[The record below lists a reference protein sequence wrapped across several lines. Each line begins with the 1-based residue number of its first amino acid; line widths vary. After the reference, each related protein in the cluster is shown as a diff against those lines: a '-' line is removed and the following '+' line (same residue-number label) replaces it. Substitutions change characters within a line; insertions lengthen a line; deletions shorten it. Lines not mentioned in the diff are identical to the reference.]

1 MKKVFKIFG
10 VVLLLLVILIVA
22 APFFLQ
28 GKIDDIIK
36 NKVNEN
42 VNATL
47 DFTDADLSLFSN
59 FPNATVTLEK
69 VSLINKAP
77 FEGDTLFAA
86 NEVELKLGISQFFKE
101 SDEPIKIDRF
111 FVDGANVNIKVDAE
125 EHANYD
131 IAKNTGTEAETTS
144 TTSESSFTLAMDE
157 YSIQNSKILYDDR
170 SSDINLMI
178 SELNHSGTGDL
189 SLATS
194 ELNTKTTA
202 LVSFGMDSTY
212 YLKNHKLSL
221 DALIGVDLEKMR
233 FSFLKNEALVNQ
245 LPLVF
250 DGFVQINDTNQEI
263 DINFKTA
270 SSEFKNFLAVIPE
283 EYSKSLDNIKTT
295 GDFILAGEFKGI
307 VDETHIPKFNIKV
320 NSNNASFKY
329 PDLPKTVRNIFIDVA
344 VNNATGISA
353 DTYVD
358 INKLSFMI
366 DEDKFNM
373 VSKLRDLTGNMK
385 VDAQVD
391 GKMNLANISKAYP
404 VPADLGLKGLLDADI
419 DANFDMASIE
429 KKKYENT
436 KIDGIFSLKDFEYNS
451 EEMANPVKI
460 AATKLTFT
468 PNKVV
473 LNELQGSTG
482 KTDFNATGTIDNLL
496 GFMFNDEKVKG
507 DFDLNSNT
515 FSLNDFMTAD
525 VVEAKDTI
533 GETNSE
539 PVASGEESLKIPSFL
554 DCTINASAATVLY
567 DNLTL
572 KNVKGSLLIKDETA
586 TLKNMTSSMFDGKM
600 GFNGK
605 VSTKNEIPDFGMKL
619 DIKNFKISETF
630 DSFDLFKTLA
640 PVAGILRG
648 ALDSE
653 IEISGKLNDDFTPDM
668 ATISGDVLAELLQS
682 ELDPK
687 KAAFL
692 SKIGE
697 KLSFLKPENLDL
709 KGLKTALTFE
719 NGEVKVK
726 PFTVKYQDINMNV
739 SGSHTFDQKLNYA
752 ASIEVPAKYLG
763 SEINSLI
770 AKIDDSSLKDLTI
783 PVTANIGGNYASPDV
798 TTDLTGGVKSL
809 TSKLVEI
816 EKQKLINKGKD
827 KAKDLL
833 KGVLGSNKDDSEA
846 PAENK
851 SKEESA
857 KEVLSGILGGNKDKE
872 TTETKADSTEATE
885 KKEEQKEAVKEKAK
899 DILGGF
905 LGKKKKE
912 GTN

>member
-1 MKKVFKIFG
+1 MKKVFKILG
-10 VVLLLLVILIVA
+10 VVVLLLIVLLVA
-22 APFFLQ
+22 TPFFLK

-47 DFTDADLSLFSN
+47 DFVDADLSLFSN

-86 NEVELKLGISQFFKE
+86 NEVQLKLGISQFFKE

-111 FVDGANVNIKVDAE
+111 FVDSANINVKVDAE
-125 EHANYD
+125 EHTNYD
-131 IAKNTGTEAETTS
+131 ISKDSGSSQTESTS
-144 TTSESSFTLAMDE
+144 SDASFTLAMDE
-157 YSIQNSKILYDDR
+157 YSIQNSKIVYDDR
-170 SSDINLMI
+170 STDMNLMI
-178 SELNHSGTGDL
+178 TELNHSGTGDL

-194 ELNTKTTA
+194 ELDTKTSA

-212 YLKNHKLSL
+212 YLKNHKLAL
-221 DALIGVDLEKMR
+221 EALIGIDLEKMK
-233 FSFLKNEALVNQ
+233 FSFLQNEALINQ
-245 LPLVF
+245 LPIVF
-250 DGFVQINDTNQEI
+250 DGFIQLNDTNQEV
-263 DINFKTA
+263 DINFKTP

-295 GDFILAGEFKGI
+295 GDFTVAGEFKGI
-307 VDETHIPKFNIKV
+307 VDETHIPKFNIKL

-329 PDLPKTVRNIFIDVA
+329 PDLPKSVRNIFIDVA
-344 VNNATGISA
+344 VNNTTGITE

-373 VSKLRDLTGNMK
+373 VSKLRDLMGNMK
-385 VDAQVD
+385 VDAKID

-404 VPADLGLKGLLDADI
+404 VPADLNLKGLLDADI
-419 DANFDMASIE
+419 SANFDMASVE
-429 KKKYENT
+429 SNNYENT
-436 KIDGIFSLKDFEYNS
+436 KIAGNFGLKDFEYNS

-460 AATKLTFT
+460 ESTNLTFN
-468 PNKVV
+468 PNKVS

-482 KTDFNATGTIDNLL
+482 KSDFNASGTIDNLL
-496 GFMFNDEKVKG
+496 GYMFNDEKVKG
-507 DFDLNSNT
+507 DFNLKSNT

-525 VVEAKDTI
+525 VEEQSGDSKT
-533 GETNSE
+533 E
-539 PVASGEESLKIPSFL
+539 PVTSGEESLKIPSFL
-554 DCTINASAATVLY
+554 DCTINANATTVLY

-572 KNVKGSLLIKDETA
+572 KNVKGTLLIKDEKA
-586 TLKNMTSSMFDGKM
+586 TLQNMTTSIFDGKM
-600 GFNGK
+600 AFNGS
-605 VSTKNEIPDFGMKL
+605 VSTKNDVPDFGMKL
-619 DIKNFKISETF
+619 DMKNFNISETF
-630 DSFDLFKTLA
+630 ESFDLFKTLA
-640 PVAGILRG
+640 PVAGALRG
-648 ALDSE
+648 VLDSE

-668 ATISGDVLAELLQS
+668 ATISGDVLAELMQT

-687 KAAFL
+687 KTAIL
-692 SKIGE
+692 NKVGE

-726 PFTVKYQDINMNV
+726 PFTVKYQDIDMNI

-752 ASIEVPAKYLG
+752 AVVNVPAKYLG
-763 SEINSLI
+763 SDVNNLI
-770 AKIDDSSLKDLTI
+770 AKIDDSSLSDLTV
-783 PVTANIGGNYASPDV
+783 PVTANIGGDYTNPAV

-809 TSKLVEI
+809 TTKLVEI
-816 EKQKLINKGKD
+816 EKQKLINKGTD

-833 KGVLGSNKDDSEA
+833 KGVLGGDT
-846 PAENK
+846 AEGDTATSQDK
-851 SKEESA
+851 TKEDA
-857 KEVLSGILGGNKDKE
+857 KEILTGILGNKKEDTTAQNKD
-872 TTETKADSTEATE
+872 TVTEVKTE
-885 KKEEQKEAVKEKAK
+885 EAVKEKAK
-899 DILGGF
+899 NILGG
-905 LGKKKKE
+905 LLNKKKSE
-912 GTN
+912 